1 MLPGVDLS
9 APITYS
15 TGLSGNA
22 PVLFGGNEDNGNYSV
37 GLGADIHQ
45 KHRIDLKYIDFFG
58 RYRTNA
64 AGTAV
69 ATQNGFTT
77 LLEDRGFVSL
87 TLKTTF

>member
-1 MLPGVDLS
+1 MAFD
-9 APITYS
+9 A
-15 TGLSGNA
+15 GLSGNA
-22 PVLFGGNEDNGNYSV
+22 ATIFGGNEDTGTYTV

-45 KHRIDLKYIDFFG
+45 KHRIDLKYIDWFG

-64 AGTAV
+64 AGNAV